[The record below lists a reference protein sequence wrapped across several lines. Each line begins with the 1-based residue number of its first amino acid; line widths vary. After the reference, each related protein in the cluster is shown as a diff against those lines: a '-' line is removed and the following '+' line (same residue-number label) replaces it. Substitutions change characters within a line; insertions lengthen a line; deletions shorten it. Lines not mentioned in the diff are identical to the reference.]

1 MEFFEKAHVVK
12 RNHNTDDNMKKQL
25 KQMLYGYKQNDNRL
39 IRDAANVEKE
49 DDSSSVSGFSD
60 LDLTASS
67 SEGNSTRQRISF
79 IGPGSV
85 RDTAIVNLDD
95 SVDGQSHKSS
105 NLDSS
110 FEENVSLPKT
120 SDVSLS
126 DINEDI
132 ESLSEGSISIV
143 EGIESDDHF
152 SMTSTS
158 VDSASDVESSTSEP
172 FDPDGSLASKIFEK
186 LKLRDNPKVSR
197 KERKRKIGQIPESE
211 NYSQESILMESDSSV
226 ELLSDKGL
234 ERHSEDTVD
243 YSNTASP
250 SFVSITAVDMPHQT
264 LSDVLGD
271 YTYPTI
277 RNLPSEAQNV
287 FATNKSGIFP
297 TLDDESVNDANDS
310 LLPELGSEVDDPEVM
325 DLESSSDMPVEES
338 SFAYDDTIQSE
349 ETFQR
354 EASTESVDTNYVNPV
369 NIFYGKYC
377 CILILKHP
385 TEIFIHG
392 KVKVTS
398 LGGLVEIG
406 GYTLQDKTYRVY
418 TPNYN
423 CAQYLRTLDHDKG
436 YYGLFGKLTGSGL
449 SVVAAEEIV
458 TTLSPHDSV
467 VQLQP
472 LHDRVAQFVENSCTI
487 TDLFSK
493 TNKNVDGCFRK
504 ASDFLGCSLYLMKP
518 WKSFEENPCWS
529 QALQHGYKHQSRGI
543 VCGGKGSGKSSFLRY
558 YVNKMLSR
566 GPALVLDLDPG
577 QSEFTPAGSVSATV
591 VEEPLL
597 GPAFTHLKTPERML
611 NIGIINTMDNP
622 RRYATAVQQL
632 IAYCHSEPRFRD
644 LPWIV
649 NTMGMVNALGLQF
662 MALIT
667 ILLQPTFILQI
678 DSKNPKK
685 RYAHYLDSDTV
696 KSLYYKYQ
704 YNYLFKPIK
713 LQNELDYALI
723 VSNADSVK
731 GNFSL
736 PPKEE
741 RYLNFLAYFGSMMTN
756 HATDDFLLSVVPYE
770 VDLRNLY
777 IALNVRINEDNIARV
792 INGKI
797 VALCKH
803 QGDSGKIYTLKDT
816 PLRCYGHGL
825 VRGIDLEKGLCYV
838 VTPAA
843 GERLGAADTLLYADW
858 APELRAG
865 GSLPAAA
872 ALPYRAPAAALQR
885 QLMSAPR
892 RRYNP
897 LQLLK
902 MSRVPKVKASVS

>member
-12 RNHNTDDNMKKQL
+12 RNQNIDDNMKKQL
-25 KQMLYGYKQNDNRL
+25 KQMLYGYKQNDNKL
-39 IRDAANVEKE
+39 IRDAANIEKE
-49 DDSSSVSGFSD
+49 DDSTSVSGFSD
-60 LDLTASS
+60 LDLTVSS

-85 RDTAIVNLDD
+85 KDAAISLDD
-95 SVDGQSHKSS
+95 SIDSQSHKSS
-105 NLDSS
+105 SS
-110 FEENVSLPKT
+110 FDENDFQKI

-132 ESLSEGSISIV
+132 ESLSEGSVSIN
-143 EGIESDDHF
+143 ESNDSDDDF

-158 VDSASDVESSTSEP
+158 VGSASDVESSASEP
-172 FDPDGSLASKIFEK
+172 FDPDGTLASKIFEK
-186 LKLRDNPKVSR
+186 LKLRDNPKVTK
-197 KERKRKIGQIPESE
+197 KERKRKLDQIPAPK
-211 NYSQESILMESDSSV
+211 NYSQDSQMESDSSV
-226 ELLSDKGL
+226 EVLSEKG
-234 ERHSEDTVD
+234 SGKDSVDTVD
-243 YSNTASP
+243 YSNITSP
-250 SFVSITAVDMPHQT
+250 SFVSVNAVDMPHQS

-271 YTYPTI
+271 YTYPTV
-277 RNLPSEAQNV
+277 RNLPSEAQNL

-297 TLDDESVNDANDS
+297 TLDEESVNDVNDS
-310 LLPELGSEVDDPEVM
+310 LLPELGSVLDDPEVM
-325 DLESSSDMPVEES
+325 DLDSSTDMPVEES
-338 SFAYDDTIQSE
+338 SLAYDETIDTE

-354 EASTESVDTNYVNPV
+354 ENSTESVDTNFVNPV
-369 NIFYGKYC
+369 NIFYGKNC

-385 TEIFIHG
+385 AEIYIHG
-392 KVKVTS
+392 KVKVTL

-406 GYTLQDKTYRVY
+406 GYTLQDKTYKVY
-418 TPNYN
+418 APNYN

-436 YYGLFGKLTGSGL
+436 YYGLFAKLTGSGL
-449 SVVAAEEIV
+449 SVAATEEIV
-458 TTLSPHDSV
+458 TTLSPSDSI

-472 LHDRVAQFVENSCTI
+472 LHDRIAQFVENSCTI

-529 QALQHGYKHQSRGI
+529 QALQHGYKPQSKGI
-543 VCGGKGSGKSSFLRY
+543 LCGGKGSGKSSFLRY
-558 YVNKMLSR
+558 YVNKLLAR
-566 GPALVLDLDPG
+566 GAVLVIDLDPG

-597 GPAFTHLKTPERML
+597 GPPFTHLKTPERML
-611 NIGIINTMDNP
+611 NIGIISTMDNP

-632 IAYCHSEPRFRD
+632 IDYCHSEPRFQD

-662 MALIT
+662 MALMT

-685 RYAHYLDSDTV
+685 RYAHHLDSDTV

-713 LQNELDYALI
+713 LQNEMDYALI
-723 VSNADSVK
+723 ISNADSVK

-741 RYLNFLAYFGSMMTN
+741 RYLNFLAYFGSLMTN
-756 HATDDFLLSVVPYE
+756 NATDDFLLSVVPYE

-777 IALNVRINEDNIARV
+777 IALNVRINEENIARV

-803 QGDSGKIYTLKDT
+803 EGDGGKIYTLRDT

-825 VRGIDLEKGLCYV
+825 VRGIDSERGLCYV

-843 GERLGAADTLLYADW
+843 AVRTAADTLLYADW

-865 GSLPAAA
+865 ASLPAGS
-872 ALPYRAPAAALQR
+872 ALPYRAPAAAPQR

-897 LQLLK
+897 LQLIK
-902 MSRVPKVKASVS
+902 MSRGPKVKASIG

>member
-12 RNHNTDDNMKKQL
+12 RDHNTDDNMKKQL
-25 KQMLYGYKQNDNRL
+25 KQMLYGYKQNDNKL
-39 IRDAANVEKE
+39 IRDAANIEKE
-49 DDSSSVSGFSD
+49 DDSTSVSGFSD

-95 SVDGQSHKSS
+95 SVDSQSHKSS

-132 ESLSEGSISIV
+132 QSLSEASISIN
-143 EGIESDDHF
+143 EGNESDDHF

-158 VDSASDVESSTSEP
+158 VDSASDFESSASEP
-172 FDPDGSLASKIFEK
+172 FDPDGRLASKIFEK
-186 LKLRDNPKVSR
+186 LKLRDNPRVSK
-197 KERKRKIGQIPESE
+197 KERKISQIPESE
-211 NYSQESILMESDSSV
+211 NYSQESILMESNSSE

-234 ERHSEDTVD
+234 ERHSADTVD
-243 YSNTASP
+243 YSNIASP

-264 LSDVLGD
+264 LSDVLGE

-277 RNLPSEAQNV
+277 RNLPSEAQNM

-297 TLDDESVNDANDS
+297 TLEEESVNDPNYS
-310 LLPELGSEVDDPEVM
+310 LLPEVGSELDDPEVM
-325 DLESSSDMPVEES
+325 DLESSTDMPVEES
-338 SFAYDDTIQSE
+338 SLAYDETIQSE

-354 EASTESVDTNYVNPV
+354 ETSAELVDTNFVNPV
-369 NIFYGKYC
+369 NIFYGKNC

-385 TEIFIHG
+385 AEIYIHG

-418 TPNYN
+418 APNYN

-449 SVVAAEEIV
+449 SVAAAEEIV
-458 TTLSPHDSV
+458 TTLSPRDSV

-543 VCGGKGSGKSSFLRY
+543 VCGGKGLGKSSFLRY
-558 YVNKMLSR
+558 YVNKMLAR

-611 NIGIINTMDNP
+611 NIGIISTMDNP

-649 NTMGMVNALGLQF
+649 NSMGMVNALGLQF

-704 YNYLFKPIK
+704 YHYLFKPIK

-723 VSNADSVK
+723 LSSADSVK

-756 HATDDFLLSVVPYE
+756 NATDDFLLSVVPYE

-803 QGDSGKIYTLKDT
+803 EGDSDKVYTLKDT

-825 VRGIDLEKGLCYV
+825 VRGIDPEKGLCYV
-838 VTPAA
+838 VAPAA
-843 GERLGAADTLLYADW
+843 AGDTLLYADW
-858 APELRAG
+858 APELRLGAALAG
-865 GSLPAAA
+865 A
-872 ALPYRAPAAALQR
+872 ALPYRAPAAAPR
-885 QLMSAPR
+885 LMAAPR